1 MKANII
7 GVIIALA
14 LAFAGAIG
22 ALAQNAKVSEV
33 RKVEDF
39 SSLKITSVASV
50 YFVQG
55 DRCSVRL
62 EGKEKWVK
70 LTTTEVEDGCL
81 TIAFKKGGKNH
92 KGNIDGLKIFVT
104 APTLEAATL
113 AGVGGFKCEEP
124 LKLDDFT
131 LKVTGVGSAEISHLT
146 CRNLFVGMSGVG
158 EAVVN
163 VDCDYL
169 KAGMSGVGSLELSG
183 CAGKADISRGGIGSV
198 NTKHLKI
205 KNEE

>member
-1 MKANII
+1 MGKSNTLSLLNNFEISFAPRWLLPNVVSQKSLISII
-7 GVIIALA
+7 TGPLSVIA
-14 LAFAGAIG
+14 
-22 ALAQNAKVSEV
+22 
-33 RKVEDF
+33 
-39 SSLKITSVASV
+39 TSHP
-50 YFVQG
+50 
-55 DRCSVRL
+55 
-62 EGKEKWVK
+62 
-70 LTTTEVEDGCL
+70 
-81 TIAFKKGGKNH
+81 IAFKKGGKNH